1 MLPMNSLNMEEATYV
16 ALAQL
21 TQAAAESAPMDE
33 SGNVI
38 LMSYE
43 DIQRSMQEIQ
53 DGQAHENLQSMH
65 GLQQEHQNAIA
76 TAIQHQGELQII
88 TQTDDQQSNTSIMH
102 LQIQGSDQQPIT
114 VQMVADVPDETRTTM
129 HIIPDISTEQRSA
142 SNRKMLIDNEQ
153 SILVEKQVTD
163 LQLLQQETPLG
174 QINEQKTV
182 KEDSHSSDLSN
193 NLEVDVDQRMDTSMN
208 LNQEN

>member
-129 HIIPDISTEQRSA
+129 HIIPDISTEQRNA
-142 SNRKMLIDNEQ
+142 SNRKMQIDNEQ

-193 NLEVDVDQRMDTSMN
+193 NLEVDVDRRMDTSMN

>member
-1 MLPMNSLNMEEATYV
+1 
-16 ALAQL
+16 
-21 TQAAAESAPMDE
+21 
-33 SGNVI
+33 
-38 LMSYE
+38 
-43 DIQRSMQEIQ
+43 
-53 DGQAHENLQSMH
+53 
-65 GLQQEHQNAIA
+65 
-76 TAIQHQGELQII
+76 
-88 TQTDDQQSNTSIMH
+88 
-102 LQIQGSDQQPIT
+102 
-114 VQMVADVPDETRTTM
+114 MVADVPDETRTTM
-129 HIIPDISTEQRSA
+129 HIIPDISTEQRNA
-142 SNRKMLIDNEQ
+142 SNRKVQIDNEQ

>member
-76 TAIQHQGELQII
+76 TAIQRQGELQII

-129 HIIPDISTEQRSA
+129 HIIPDISTEQRNA
-142 SNRKMLIDNEQ
+142 SNRKMQIDNEQ

-193 NLEVDVDQRMDTSMN
+193 NLEVDVDRRMDTSMN

>member
-1 MLPMNSLNMEEATYV
+1 MEEATYV

-43 DIQRSMQEIQ
+43 DIQRSMQEMQ

-65 GLQQEHQNAIA
+65 GLQQEHQNAIT

-88 TQTDDQQSNTSIMH
+88 TQTDDQQNNTNIMH
-102 LQIQGSDQQPIT
+102 LQIQGSDQPIT
-114 VQMVADVPDETRTTM
+114 VQMIADVSDETRTAM
-129 HIIPDISTEQRSA
+129 HIIPDISTEQRNA
-142 SNRKMLIDNEQ
+142 SNTKMQIDNEQ
-153 SILVEKQVTD
+153 GILVEKQVTD

-182 KEDSHSSDLSN
+182 KEDGHSSDLSN
-193 NLEVDVDQRMDTSMN
+193 NLEVDVNRRMDTSIN
-208 LNQEN
+208 LTQEN

>member
-129 HIIPDISTEQRSA
+129 HIIPDISTEQRNA
-142 SNRKMLIDNEQ
+142 SNRKMQIDNEQ

>member
-129 HIIPDISTEQRSA
+129 HIIPDISTEQRNA
-142 SNRKMLIDNEQ
+142 SNRKMQIDNEQ

-208 LNQEN
+208 LNQKN

>member
-1 MLPMNSLNMEEATYV
+1 MEEATYV

-102 LQIQGSDQQPIT
+102 LQIQGGDQQPIT
-114 VQMVADVPDETRTTM
+114 VQMVADVPDETHTTM
-129 HIIPDISTEQRSA
+129 HIIPDISTEQRNA
-142 SNRKMLIDNEQ
+142 SNRKMQIDNEQ

>member
-65 GLQQEHQNAIA
+65 GMQQEHQNAIT

-129 HIIPDISTEQRSA
+129 HIIPDISTEQRNA
-142 SNRKMLIDNEQ
+142 SNRKMQIDNEQ